1 MAVYVPVNA
10 SMKGFVESISSGAAQ
25 AAKESSS
32 LFSSIFG
39 DGVSKAGK
47 DSGKRLSEGLS
58 EVEKATRQVADARSR
73 DAEAA
78 AKLVEAEA
86 RLEKIQANE
95 HATQSQ
101 LLSAQNAVADARDR
115 ASAASNKL
123 AGEEK
128 NLATVRDGGASRN
141 GQVVKAEDQLQAAR
155 DRVSAT
161 SRKVEVAEEKLREAR
176 ESGDAAKI
184 ASAEAGLIRAKSNA
198 ANATDNLAAKESKLL
213 AVQEDVKRS
222 NEAMG
227 GSFAGT
233 SEELAETAKQ
243 FGIVSGA
250 IVGAATVVGKKLF
263 DIGSSFATMDN
274 SIRIGTGATG
284 AAFEGLKESAR
295 SVAAVT
301 PDMVGGIEH
310 VGQVLADLNTRTGY
324 SGETLE
330 GLTKQ
335 FINLGRLT
343 GQEVN
348 IEQITGAMNLFGVEA
363 KDAGTVMDDL
373 FRVSQATGLSIN
385 DMGQMLKSG
394 GAGLK
399 QFGFSMSDSA
409 ALMGIFNKSG
419 IDANKAV
426 MGLSKAFVEIQKKGG
441 NAREEF
447 KKSINQMEGFIKAG
461 DKAAA
466 VDMAGKIFGTRGA
479 TQFVEAIESG
489 RMSLT
494 DLMDA
499 AGTTDDSI
507 NSLAEETLT
516 WSEHWQLFKQNA
528 ALALQPLAKPVFDAL
543 GEGLS
548 VVVDLT
554 QKVAGFLRDNKEVL
568 YAVTGAVAGLAG
580 EVLIFKGYQVAKSL
594 VATVNAAGGLAKAI
608 KGAAFAQKLFNT
620 AAKSNPIGLVV
631 SLVVPVVAA
640 LGTFIA
646 KNDEAR
652 TVFSSVW
659 DNIKSIFENVAHV
672 FAVVKDDVV
681 YNFRVLGDVFQSIW
695 DATLA
700 PLFDALAGA
709 ARNLKPVFR
718 AVAESLKSFF
728 TPVLEVLRA
737 PIHKLGELLAKIPA
751 KIGPFRVPGATLINQ
766 WGQQLQQFSTGGQI
780 TPAHQGRVLRG
791 GTPGQDSILLTDY
804 SGIPTAIGM
813 PGEMVMTVEATR
825 RNTPLLEAMNRG
837 WSPTARDMRALF
849 PDLARFEDGGV
860 IRGKRTNDE
869 MRAFYEGRAPGE
881 SAPSLQGQPYNSGT
895 PWYDCSWTVSAG
907 ARYMVGLAPALTRG
921 FATGT
926 EERALNQYGF
936 QMGMGLPGT
945 FRIGWFNDPSAPG
958 GGHTAATLPDGT
970 NIEMRGGDGGLIG
983 HGAIGYDDAMF
994 THHAF
999 IWPRESAGVPS
1010 SNDVEAKNYVDASD
1024 GDNGAAPDSVAQQLP
1039 PGTFN
1044 PGVFSESETAGAG
1057 TWSDLI
1063 GGAAADIVKTT
1074 VSGHVADILGV
1085 FGISDQLPPVMQ
1097 AAVEAAGYVSSQRKK
1112 AADEQEKK
1120 DKKNSEAAA
1129 KGLTSQE
1136 QADQLMSLSHDYDPS
1151 RMSEQW
1157 SDMYKMAIDYTSTT
1171 IDGVGRMIQQSDLVS
1186 KGNPR
1191 FEAKRP
1197 LPPVEYDA
1205 KGNPKKQKAWGPRE
1219 DSRIG
1224 LFGLTIAQFESNKDS
1239 KLGTDIFNPVANAV
1253 AALKYAT
1260 KYASTPDR
1268 VWPTAEFFYHGG
1280 KVSGEKGRDKIPA
1293 YLTDGEFVLNAD
1305 SARQAPE
1312 LVAAMNSNPQYASDL
1327 EMQVR
1332 NTAASTVK
1340 NAGAKLP
1347 ELGATIGQTGTH
1359 LAYNAGRSALK
1370 MGKNAGRLASSF
1382 IPYFGDVIGE
1392 SINTVADTGEMAL
1405 DMTEDTAAEL
1415 AGMVGGEVGA
1425 AGSRMI
1431 NAGVDTLNGN
1441 IPTLSSLTGVDIPL
1455 PSSSGFQVP
1464 APVTAQS
1471 GGTITT
1477 RSSSA
1482 GGVESDRPVVNLT
1495 QNFYANDMAEL
1506 RSIARREEARMSA
1519 GVGPLHS
1526 LRV

>member
-10 SMKGFVESISSGAAQ
+10 SMKGFVKAISSGAAQ

-47 DSGKRLSEGLS
+47 DSGKKLSGGLS
-58 EVEKATRQVADARSR
+58 EVEKATKQVADARSR

-78 AKLVEAEA
+78 AKLVEAET
-86 RLEKIQANE
+86 RLEKILANE
-95 HATQSQ
+95 NATQSQ

-115 ASAASNKL
+115 VSAASNKL

-128 NLATVRDGGASRN
+128 NLATVRDGGAARN

-184 ASAEAGLIRAKSNA
+184 AAAEAGLIRAKANA

-227 GSFAGT
+227 GSFAGA
-233 SEELAETAKQ
+233 SEELKETAKQ
-243 FGIVSGA
+243 FGIAYGA
-250 IVGAATVVGKKLF
+250 IAGAATVVGKKLF
-263 DIGSSFATMDN
+263 DIGSSFTTMDN

-301 PDMVGGIEH
+301 PDMVGGVEH

-324 SGETLE
+324 SGEALE

-363 KDAGTVMDDL
+363 KDAGAEMDKL
-373 FRVSQATGLSIN
+373 FRAYQATGLGIN
-385 DMGQMLKSG
+385 DMASMLKSG
-394 GAGLK
+394 GAALQQYGL
-399 QFGFSMSDSA
+399 SLSDSA
-409 ALMGIFNKSG
+409 TLMGIMNKSG
-419 IDANKAV
+419 IDANKAI
-426 MGLSKAFVEIQKKGG
+426 MGMSKTFVEIQKTGG
-441 NAREEF
+441 DTGQVFRDTIDQVNRL
-447 KKSINQMEGFIKAG
+447 IKAG
-461 DKAAA
+461 DT
-466 VDMAGKIFGTRGA
+466 AGATGIAKKLFGTRGA
-479 TQFVEAIESG
+479 TQFIAAVQQGSLSLDELQAKAGVSG
-489 RMSLT
+489 DT
-494 DLMDA
+494 
-499 AGTTDDSI
+499 I
-507 NSLAEETLT
+507 NGLAEETLT

-528 ALALQPLAKPVFDAL
+528 ALALQPLAQPVFDAL

-548 VVVDLT
+548 FVVDLT

-568 YAVTGAVAGLAG
+568 YAVTGAVVGLAG
-580 EVLIFKGYQVAKSL
+580 EVLVFKGYQVAKSL
-594 VATVNAAGGLAKAI
+594 VATVRAAGGLAKAI
-608 KGAAFAQKLFNT
+608 KGAAFAQKLFNIAT
-620 AAKSNPIGLVV
+620 KSNPIGLVI
-631 SLVVPVVAA
+631 SLVVPLVAA

-646 KNDEAR
+646 KNDKAR

-659 DNIKSIFENVAHV
+659 DKIKSIFENVAHV
-672 FAVVKDDVV
+672 FSVVKDDIV
-681 YNFRVLGDVFQSIW
+681 YNFHVLGDAFKTIW

-709 ARNLKPVFR
+709 ARKLKPVFR
-718 AVAESLKSFF
+718 AVADSLKSFF
-728 TPVLEVLRA
+728 APVLEVLRA
-737 PIHKLGELLAKIPA
+737 PIHKLGELLAKIPT
-751 KIGPFRVPGATLINQ
+751 KIGPFRVPGATLVNQ
-766 WGQQLQQFSTGGQI
+766 WGQQLQQFSAGGQI
-780 TPAHQGRVLRG
+780 TPAHQGRVLHG

-895 PWYDCSWTVSAG
+895 PWYDCSWAVSAG

-926 EERALNQYGF
+926 EEQALTQYGF

-999 IWPRESAGVPS
+999 IWPRESVGAVSANEVAPQ
-1010 SNDVEAKNYVDASD
+1010 NYVATT
-1024 GDNGAAPDSVAQQLP
+1024 GEDNGGEPGSVAQQLP

-1074 VSGHVADILGV
+1074 VSGHVADVLGV

-1112 AADEQEKK
+1112 AAEEQEKTGKK
-1120 DKKNSEAAA
+1120 DREAAA
-1129 KGLTSQE
+1129 KGLPPQE
-1136 QADQLMSLSHDYDPS
+1136 QANQLISLSHEYDPS
-1151 RMSEQW
+1151 RTSEQW
-1157 SDMYKMAIDYTSTT
+1157 ADMYKAAIGYTSTT

-1205 KGNPKKQKAWGPRE
+1205 KGKPKKQKGLGPRE
-1219 DSRIG
+1219 DTRIG
-1224 LFGLTIAQFESNKDS
+1224 LFGLTIAQFEANKDS
-1239 KLGTDIFNPVANAV
+1239 KLGTDILDPVANAV
-1253 AALKYAT
+1253 AGLKYAT

-1305 SARQAPE
+1305 SVRQAPA
-1312 LVAAMNSNPQYASDL
+1312 LVAAMNSSPQYASDL

-1347 ELGATIGQTGTH
+1347 EVGATIGETGTH
-1359 LAYNAGRSALK
+1359 FAYNVGRSALK
-1370 MGKNAGRLASSF
+1370 MGKDAGKLASSF
-1382 IPYFGDVIGE
+1382 VPYFGDVIGE
-1392 SINTVADTGEMAL
+1392 SINFAADTGGMAL

-1431 NAGVDTLNGN
+1431 DAGVDTLNGN

-1482 GGVESDRPVVNLT
+1482 GGVEPDRPIVNLT